1 MRISLNRL
9 RPFVHIK
16 GERNKMK
23 LTIQTEDKSENHITL
38 HLETN
43 SIFIAVTED
52 ADIVAGAWLSPFEAQ
67 TIANVL
73 LQMAS
78 KLEVPEHAK
87 EDKSLRLETIAD
99 TIYDKPAIEKPYQAY
114 EKTLNERI
122 ELIYD
127 FEGHNDIHKKLMM
140 QNGLEVLVTKEVW
153 ERESHLQL
161 ESDSASPSFMNIKLD
176 KNADWWLV
184 DTLPF

>member
-1 MRISLNRL
+1 
-9 RPFVHIK
+9 
-16 GERNKMK
+16 MK

-38 HLETN
+38 HLETK

-52 ADIVAGAWLSPFEAQ
+52 AEIVAGAWLSPFEAQ
-67 TIANVL
+67 TIANAL
-73 LQMAS
+73 LQMAA
-78 KLEVPEHAK
+78 KLETPEAAK
-87 EDKSLRLETIAD
+87 EEKSLRLETVAD
-99 TIYDKPAIEKPYQAY
+99 TIYDEPVPGKPYQSY
-114 EKTLNERI
+114 EKTLTERI

-127 FEGHNDIHKKLMM
+127 FKGHNNIHKKLMM

-153 ERESHLQL
+153 ERESHLQS
-161 ESDSASPSFMNIKLD
+161 ECDNATPSFINIQLD

>member
-1 MRISLNRL
+1 
-9 RPFVHIK
+9 
-16 GERNKMK
+16 MK

-43 SIFIAVTED
+43 GIFIAVTED
-52 ADIVAGAWLSPFEAQ
+52 AEIVAGAWLSAFEAQ
-67 TIANVL
+67 TIANAL

-78 KLEVPEHAK
+78 KLDASEPAK

-99 TIYDKPAIEKPYQAY
+99 AIYDEPVLGKPYQSY
-114 EKTLNERI
+114 EKTLTERI
-122 ELIYD
+122 EVIYD
-127 FEGHNDIHKKLMM
+127 GNGNFHKKLIM

-161 ESDSASPSFMNIKLD
+161 ESDNASPSFMNIKLD
-176 KNADWWLV
+176 KKADWWLV